1 MRHDA
6 GVNLSAERPRL
17 HYRIGSPS
25 PLSAACASGLCA
37 LALFSFGCGGEATSS
52 EDEFVVAA
60 PVDPA
65 AVREPGPPP
74 IFGEDGEL
82 LASEESVA
90 GLVLPR
96 GCTAT
101 LEEGR
106 RHVYAVRAPMARVQ
120 AYFGPRLYTTHVE
133 ERGPTLVYLDAVPN
147 DAAGAAVHMDVF
159 ISPSSAGGVRVE
171 VRELPPEV
179 ATAPPEAETIE
190 RITAII
196 EASD

>member
-1 MRHDA
+1 MRLLA
-6 GVNLSAERPRL
+6 QRC
-17 HYRIGSPS
+17 GSS
-25 PLSAACASGLCA
+25 A
-37 LALFSFGCGGEATSS
+37 LAALFALASACGGEAASS
-52 EDEFVVAA
+52 EAELIVAA

-65 AVREPGPPP
+65 QIREPGPPP

-82 LASEESVA
+82 LPSEETVA

-106 RHVYAVRAPMARVQ
+106 RHVYAVRAPMAKVQ

-147 DAAGAAVHMDVF
+147 DASGAAVHMDVF

-171 VRELPPEV
+171 VRELPPAV